1 MRVGTGFDIHRLV
14 EGRPLVLGGVEIA
27 YARGLLGHSDGDA
40 LLHAIADALLGA
52 AGIGDIGELF
62 PDTDPAIKGIDSRVI
77 VRRVCELLSERR
89 LEIVNVDATVIAQE
103 PKLSEHKAR
112 IRESI
117 AALLGIGTDRVG
129 LKAKTMERLGA
140 IGRGEAIAV
149 QAVALLREQE

>member
-1 MRVGTGFDIHRLV
+1 LRVGTGFDIHRLV